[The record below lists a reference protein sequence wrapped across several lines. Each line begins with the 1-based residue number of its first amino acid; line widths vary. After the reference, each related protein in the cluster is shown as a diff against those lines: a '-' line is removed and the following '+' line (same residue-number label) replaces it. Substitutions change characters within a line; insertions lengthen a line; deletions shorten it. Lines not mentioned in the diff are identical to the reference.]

1 MREKFLFWLILLKI
15 YSHYSN
21 LKILTAEVDLF
32 GWKTRGEIH
41 EAMISAPAV
50 LHRIEASAQMSAVS
64 RHLLEVDVLM
74 SLWILL
80 SHPIEWIDIF
90 WLLFNFYISTQYGL
104 SLKYSLRFLHSRMLL
119 KKFSHWWLEF
129 KNCFIM
135 NKNIILFKTNKRKQ
149 TLT

>member
-80 SHPIEWIDIF
+80 SHPIE
-90 WLLFNFYISTQYGL
+90 
-104 SLKYSLRFLHSRMLL
+104 
-119 KKFSHWWLEF
+119 
-129 KNCFIM
+129 
-135 NKNIILFKTNKRKQ
+135 
-149 TLT
+149 